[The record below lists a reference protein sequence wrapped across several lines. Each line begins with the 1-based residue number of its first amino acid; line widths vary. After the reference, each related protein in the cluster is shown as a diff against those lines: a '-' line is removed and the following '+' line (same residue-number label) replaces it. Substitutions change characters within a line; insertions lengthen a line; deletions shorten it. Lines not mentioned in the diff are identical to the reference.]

1 MLQMADSLY
10 LNLWFPNFSEAE
22 MFSRLLCVLKQFPF
36 SADRPGI
43 GYVGVHS
50 VGWDEPLVFQ
60 ESFDFRAQPE
70 HAIQLASQFLHAD
83 SAYVFETVWD
93 LWTPDES
100 NYDQWVLK
108 PQPVKFIVHGTEFD
122 NAGFQ
127 EHGHIQVDFGLDT
140 PFLYEDMELTA
151 LGEERVKQ
159 NVQKLVNFTQA
170 LEKACGITGRILWSE
185 SEENLAQKLVSRL
198 QRVQ

>member
-1 MLQMADSLY
+1 MADSLF
-10 LNLWFPNFSEAE
+10 LSLWFPSFSEQE
-22 MFSRLLCVLKQFPF
+22 MMPRLLCALKQFPV
-36 SADRPGI
+36 SVERPGI

-70 HAIQLASQFLHAD
+70 HAIQLATQFLHAD
-83 SAYVFETVWD
+83 SAYVFEVMWD
-93 LWTPDES
+93 LWTPDEA
-100 NYDQWVLK
+100 NYDQWLLK
-108 PQPVKFIVHGTEFD
+108 PSTAKFIVRGSEFD
-122 NAGFQ
+122 NASFQ
-127 EHGHIQVDFGLDT
+127 EDGHIQVDFGLDA
-140 PFLYEDMELTA
+140 PFLYEDVELTA

-170 LEKACGITGRILWSE
+170 VEKACSVSGRILWSE
-185 SEENLAQKLVSRL
+185 SEENLAQKLLARL